1 MTMRIWIAGVVA
13 AFLLT
18 GGAANAAAPD
28 FGGLDRDNNG
38 YLDEKE
44 ISGAAPEVLK
54 KYDKDGSGSLDR
66 AEFEAAGGTRSRFE
80 FLDKDKNGRVDIDE
94 FRSAAIERFK
104 QVDTDRNGRIDMQDW
119 SKLRQPIQNPIL
131 FFYF

>member
-1 MTMRIWIAGVVA
+1 MRIWIAGAIA
-13 AFLLT
+13 AFLLA
-18 GGAANAAAPD
+18 GAANAAAPD
-28 FGGLDRDNNG
+28 FGGLDRDKSG
-38 YLDEKE
+38 SLEEKE
-44 ISGAAPEVLK
+44 IAAAAPEVLK
-54 KYDKDGSGSLDR
+54 KYDKDGNGSLDR

-80 FLDKDKNGRVDIDE
+80 FLDKDNSSKVDIDE

-104 QVDTDRNGRIDMQDW
+104 QVDTDRNGRIDVQDW

>member
-1 MTMRIWIAGVVA
+1 MTMRMWIAGAVA
-13 AFLLT
+13 ALLLA
-18 GGAANAAAPD
+18 GVASAAAPD
-28 FGGLDRDNNG
+28 FGGLDRDKNG

-44 ISGAAPEVLK
+44 INEAAPEVLK

-80 FLDKDKNGRVDIDE
+80 FLDKDKNGNVDIDE
-94 FRSAAIERFK
+94 FRSAAIDRFK
-104 QVDTDRNGRIDMQDW
+104 QVDIDRNGRIDVQDW
-119 SKLRQPIQNPIL
+119 RKLRQPVQNPIL